1 MGFFGK
7 IKRGVARAGKSF
19 LKQSPK
25 VFGATVVAGG
35 IIKQSAPIIGL
46 AAGIQSGNAK
56 TGFATAKS
64 VEKFGKGVQKVGGV
78 GLAASVALQN
88 KNTFKRKLLGA
99 AGKEIGRRVAAEGEK
114 RLRTMYDQQ
123 KEPAVDRNVAG
134 FINT

>member
-7 IKRGVARAGKSF
+7 IRRRVARAGKSF

-25 VFGATVVAGG
+25 IFGASVVAGG

-46 AAGIQSGNAK
+46 AAGIQSGDAK
-56 TGFATAKS
+56 TGFAAAKS

-78 GLAASVALQN
+78 GLAASAALHN
-88 KNTFKRKLLGA
+88 KKTFKRKVVRA
-99 AGKEIGRRVAAEGEK
+99 AGKEIGRRVRAEGEK
-114 RLRTMYDQQ
+114 RLRTMHDQQ
-123 KEPAVDRNVAG
+123 KDPPVARNVAG